1 MPRTLFAAVL
11 AFALVPTALAFAS
24 SPPNKE
30 QVRFNPAD
38 QAAARAA
45 VLRKTDLGSGWGGG
59 RTKPDTSAKMSCPGY
74 EPKQSDLV
82 LTGAAETVWGR
93 SGIQLQSLAQVLK
106 TPAMVARD
114 WQRTVVDPRAIACLR
129 TTLAKG
135 LTSRERLVS
144 FKRAAFPR
152 LARYSRLYRAVI
164 EVRAQGQKVRVL
176 ADFVLVGR
184 RRTEL
189 TLSVAAPDAIRASVS
204 RSEVKWA
211 RTMLAR
217 ARA

>member
-1 MPRTLFAAVL
+1 MPRTFFAAVL
-11 AFALVPTALAFAS
+11 AFALVPTAFAS

-106 TPAMVARD
+106 TSAMVARD

-144 FKRAAFPR
+144 FKRAAFPS

>member
-1 MPRTLFAAVL
+1 MPRTFFAAVL
-11 AFALVPTALAFAS
+11 AFALVPTAFAS
-24 SPPNKE
+24 SPSNKE

-144 FKRAAFPR
+144 FKRAAFSR

-217 ARA
+217 ADA

>member
-11 AFALVPTALAFAS
+11 AVALVPVATAS

-30 QVRFNPAD
+30 QVRFNKAD

-45 VLRKTDLGSGWGGG
+45 VVRKADLGSGWGGG
-59 RTKPDTSAKMSCPGY
+59 ATKPDTSSKMSCPGY

-93 SGIQLQSLAQVLK
+93 SGVQLQSIAQVLES
-106 TPAMVARD
+106 PAMVARD
-114 WQRTVVDPRAIACLR
+114 WQRTVVDPRALGCLR
-129 TTLAKG
+129 YILRQG
-135 LTSRERLVS
+135 LTSHERLVS
-144 FKRAAFPR
+144 FQRVAFPH
-152 LARYSRLYRAVI
+152 LARYTRLYRAVI

-189 TLSVAAPDAIRASVS
+189 TLSVTAPAAVRASVS
-204 RSEVKWA
+204 RLEVNLA
-211 RTMLAR
+211 RAMLAR